1 MNVLD
6 EAYERLL
13 AAGPEFGG
21 FLSNHGPMVVEVL
34 AHHGFADEIHPWLDR
49 YEQRLEPRPRGGGRI
64 DDWHAA
70 LGDAGRL
77 GDWLDHFD
85 DEMRSREWRDV
96 LATWWPRLVP
106 GIAAA
111 ATHGVI
117 RVGHAVRA
125 LDDADTAVRR
135 REMGAALAS
144 WAARY
149 RLIPTSRPA
158 GVAGADDAL
167 ATVPTVADQAG
178 GAGHRIAQLAA
189 TPGWHEALRSLRM
202 TSDPDAHLARTG
214 SVAAAAARR
223 YLTHGH
229 GNAVMLVHAVT
240 APTAVLR
247 SMPVLARDHW
257 EVSADFAWSAAAAL
271 HAAYASPSGRTL
283 DVPQL
288 DPSELM
294 ARAVEHG
301 DEHVIKLADAVVD
314 AFGRTAD
321 PTVLAAGACS
331 LDLIPAETLAR

>member
-13 AAGPEFGG
+13 NTGPEFGG

-34 AHHGFADEIHPWLDR
+34 THHGFDDRVHAWLDR
-49 YEQRLEPRPRGGGRI
+49 YERRLEPRPRGGRRI
-64 DDWHAA
+64 DDWQSA

-85 DEMRSREWRDV
+85 DALMSNEWSDV
-96 LATWWPRLVP
+96 LAVWWPRLVP
-106 GIAAA
+106 GIAGA

-125 LDDADTAVRR
+125 LGVTDTPIRQ
-135 REMGAALAS
+135 RELGAALAS

-149 RLIPTSRPA
+149 RLVPTSRPTGTA
-158 GVAGADDAL
+158 TADHAL
-167 ATVPTVADQAG
+167 ATVPRLAAPHG
-178 GAGHRIAQLAA
+178 GAVERLGRLAD
-189 TPGWHEALRSLRM
+189 TPGWHEALRSLQ
-202 TSDPDAHLARTG
+202 TTHDPEAHRERTAE
-214 SVAAAAARR
+214 VAAAAARR

-229 GNAVMLVHAVT
+229 GNSVMLVHAVT

-247 SMPVLARDHW
+247 AMPAIAGDHW
-257 EVSADFAWSAAAAL
+257 EVSADLAWAAAAAL
-271 HAAYASPSGRTL
+271 NAAYAAADAHDAAPAAL
-283 DVPQL
+283 DAA
-288 DPSELM
+288 ELL

-314 AFGRTAD
+314 AFGRTGDA
-321 PTVLAAGACS
+321 TLLAAGARS
-331 LDLIPAETLAR
+331 IELIPADVTV